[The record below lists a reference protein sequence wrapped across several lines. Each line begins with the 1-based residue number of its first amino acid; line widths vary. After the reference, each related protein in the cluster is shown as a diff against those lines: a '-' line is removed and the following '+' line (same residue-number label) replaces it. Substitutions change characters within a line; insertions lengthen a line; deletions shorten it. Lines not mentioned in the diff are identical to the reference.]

1 MTDIIIK
8 ISSLLEKKSNKI
20 TNSTKLSTIIY
31 SNNAKCEKTE
41 NIKKKTIKTEKRRE
55 K

>member
-20 TNSTKLSTIIY
+20 TNSTKLSTLIY
-31 SNNAKCEKTE
+31 SNNAKYEINRKYP
-41 NIKKKTIKTEKRRE
+41 KKKRKKRR
-55 K
+55 KK